1 MNNPANSPNRG
12 VAHAPKLLP
21 VQYSRKLKRGSLA
34 LGLALTLLVG
44 GCSSLPDYANPGT
57 WYEEASGTVG
67 GWMDTVK
74 GDWFENL
81 NADWSPD
88 LTPTWLPRWLGGG
101 DSAVAKAKSDT
112 LVGDSANARH
122 RKPATDAQ
130 NPSAALVVKSS
141 ETSTLWPRKPAP
153 GTAALLTKSASQT
166 GTSVAKANDRKV
178 LIKPMP
184 AKKVAKAA
192 VKPAQKQAA
201 AAAPQART
209 AVVTNAPAAINAAK
223 KPAPAPTAA
232 ATAAAAPVA
241 QQAAQNTAPVPAQKF
256 SLKKFFTTP
265 AANSDSRETTM
276 SFHNLLGT
284 NPLPSA
290 SDQGAEPMSAV
301 IYFANGSAQISAKGR
316 AIVAKLVAMAG
327 DENTIIRVV
336 GHASRRTRDMD
347 PVKHKLVN
355 LNVSVQRANAVVAEI
370 LRRGVPR
377 SKIEAVARGASMPMY
392 LEIMPAGEAGNRRV
406 EIFVERLS

>member
-1 MNNPANSPNRG
+1 M
-12 VAHAPKLLP
+12 
-21 VQYSRKLKRGSLA
+21 
-34 LGLALTLLVG
+34 
-44 GCSSLPDYANPGT
+44 
-57 WYEEASGTVG
+57 
-67 GWMDTVK
+67 
-74 GDWFENL
+74 
-81 NADWSPD
+81 
-88 LTPTWLPRWLGGG
+88 
-101 DSAVAKAKSDT
+101 
-112 LVGDSANARH
+112 
-122 RKPATDAQ
+122 
-130 NPSAALVVKSS
+130 
-141 ETSTLWPRKPAP
+141 
-153 GTAALLTKSASQT
+153 
-166 GTSVAKANDRKV
+166 AKANDRKV

-223 KPAPAPTAA
+223 KPASAPAPTAA
-232 ATAAAAPVA
+232 ATASAAPVA

>member
-1 MNNPANSPNRG
+1 
-12 VAHAPKLLP
+12 
-21 VQYSRKLKRGSLA
+21 
-34 LGLALTLLVG
+34 
-44 GCSSLPDYANPGT
+44 
-57 WYEEASGTVG
+57 
-67 GWMDTVK
+67 
-74 GDWFENL
+74 
-81 NADWSPD
+81 
-88 LTPTWLPRWLGGG
+88 
-101 DSAVAKAKSDT
+101 
-112 LVGDSANARH
+112 
-122 RKPATDAQ
+122 
-130 NPSAALVVKSS
+130 
-141 ETSTLWPRKPAP
+141 
-153 GTAALLTKSASQT
+153 
-166 GTSVAKANDRKV
+166 
-178 LIKPMP
+178 MP

-201 AAAPQART
+201 AAAPQSRT
-209 AVVTNAPAAINAAK
+209 AVVTNAPTAINAAK
-223 KPAPAPTAA
+223 KPAPTP
-232 ATAAAAPVA
+232 TAAAAPVA

-284 NPLPSA
+284 DPLPSA
-290 SDQGAEPMSAV
+290 SDQGAKPMSAV

-327 DENTIIRVV
+327 GKNTIIRVV

-347 PVKHKLVN
+347 PVRHKLVN

>member
-1 MNNPANSPNRG
+1 
-12 VAHAPKLLP
+12 
-21 VQYSRKLKRGSLA
+21 
-34 LGLALTLLVG
+34 
-44 GCSSLPDYANPGT
+44 
-57 WYEEASGTVG
+57 
-67 GWMDTVK
+67 
-74 GDWFENL
+74 
-81 NADWSPD
+81 
-88 LTPTWLPRWLGGG
+88 
-101 DSAVAKAKSDT
+101 
-112 LVGDSANARH
+112 
-122 RKPATDAQ
+122 
-130 NPSAALVVKSS
+130 
-141 ETSTLWPRKPAP
+141 
-153 GTAALLTKSASQT
+153 
-166 GTSVAKANDRKV
+166 VAKANDRKV

-209 AVVTNAPAAINAAK
+209 AVVTNAPAAINVAK
-223 KPAPAPTAA
+223 KPAP
-232 ATAAAAPVA
+232 TAAAAPVA